1 MPQTYSAG
9 EALMVP
15 AETPHAV
22 RSVGAGSGTELATY
36 IVEKGKPFLE
46 VLEVAE

>member
-1 MPQTYSAG
+1 
-9 EALMVP
+9 MVP

-36 IVEKGKPFLE
+36 VVEKGKPLLE